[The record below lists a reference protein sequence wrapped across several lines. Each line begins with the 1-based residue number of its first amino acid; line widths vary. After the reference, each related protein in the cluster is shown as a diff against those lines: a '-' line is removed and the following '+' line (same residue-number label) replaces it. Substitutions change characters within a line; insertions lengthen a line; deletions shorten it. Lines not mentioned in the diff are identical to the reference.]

1 MLKENGLVNGIMK
14 MTKIQ
19 LNIVENGF
27 YKKIKIHKWIKL
39 RKIIKKIQNR
49 IKIKNIKKK
58 KINELKRKDILYEI
72 NLNLLLLFYRNII
85 QFYLFS

>member
-27 YKKIKIHKWIKL
+27 YKKINMTMKELMEKNMHMIRFLDMIIIKSRSNMIKIHK
-39 RKIIKKIQNR
+39 
-49 IKIKNIKKK
+49 
-58 KINELKRKDILYEI
+58 
-72 NLNLLLLFYRNII
+72 
-85 QFYLFS
+85 